1 MTPQL
6 KRIRELEKENKTLKE
21 IIIEKELEQTKRRT
35 AKRNLPWRKKK
46 RNHKS
51 LCFQGLKLD
60 VSLAIIKISKHQYY
74 YQFKNTKQGLSP
86 SLSSVYIGLDGV
98 EILNTEIIL

>member
-1 MTPQL
+1 MTDQL

-21 IIIEKELEQTKRRT
+21 IIIERNWSKLKDELLKEICLGE
-35 AKRNLPWRKKK
+35 KK

-86 SLSSVYIGLDGV
+86 SLSVF
-98 EILNTEIIL
+98 ILG